1 MLSVMIFSELI
12 LEWLWSV
19 FQYVEQLL
27 QNGQYLEFYIGK
39 SVERL
44 FMPIAKVS
52 TILDKITWENV
63 FINAHYLTQQNY
75 SQINGFA

>member
-1 MLSVMIFSELI
+1 MLSVKIFSELI

>member
-1 MLSVMIFSELI
+1 M
-12 LEWLWSV
+12 

-44 FMPIAKVS
+44 FILIAKVS
-52 TILDKITWENV
+52 SLGISSSLYQSLITVNRQEVLLYLMSESCFTI
-63 FINAHYLTQQNY
+63 
-75 SQINGFA
+75 